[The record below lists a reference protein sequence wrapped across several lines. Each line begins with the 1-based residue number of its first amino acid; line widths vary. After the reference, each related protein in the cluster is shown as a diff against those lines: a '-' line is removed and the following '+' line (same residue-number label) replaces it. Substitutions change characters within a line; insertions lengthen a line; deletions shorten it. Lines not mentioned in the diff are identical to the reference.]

1 MTAWQIILPWL
12 PAMAILLLISGLMS
26 GSEAALFSLHRR
38 DLERMKKSGGL
49 AARAVQ
55 MLRDPEHLLS
65 GILFWNLLVNLTY
78 FSIVGIIGGRL
89 EQTPGGARA
98 AIGFT
103 VANLLIVIFCSEMV
117 PKSLAVL
124 APRRLATL
132 CTVPLGIALR
142 VVDPI
147 LPVVRAANTLAR
159 RLIWPGF
166 ETEPEI
172 DLDAIRRAIDL
183 GTGDAALALR
193 EQTAL
198 KNLVELTDMRADQCM
213 RPRSTLPLCRHPIGP
228 DTLADIHRRSLGDA
242 QAGSAA
248 PSRYLLVIETGGD
261 DIVGSLNLEQ
271 LRPGQAREAS
281 SRVEPVC
288 YVPWSASVSS
298 VLDRLQKLRL
308 SMAVV
313 VNEFGDTIGV
323 LSLEDILEQVLAGRF
338 PSPSQTVVT
347 E

>member
-38 DLERMKKSGGL
+38 DLKRMKKAGGG
-49 AARAVQ
+49 AARAV
-55 MLRDPEHLLS
+55 MLLREPEHLLS

-78 FSIVGIIGGRL
+78 FSIVGIVGARL
-89 EQTPGGARA
+89 EQTEGGTRVAVS
-98 AIGFT
+98 FT
-103 VANLLIVIFCSEMV
+103 LANLLTVIFFSEMV

-124 APRRLATL
+124 APQRLAAMCAL
-132 CTVPLGIALR
+132 PLGLALQ
-142 VVDPI
+142 VIDPI
-147 LPVVRAANTLAR
+147 LPMIRGANTLAR
-159 RLIWPGF
+159 RLIWPKF
-166 ETEPEI
+166 EAEPEI

-193 EQTAL
+193 EQSAL
-198 KNLVELTDMRADQCM
+198 KNLVELTDQRAGQCM
-213 RPRSTLPLCRHPIGP
+213 RPRSTVPVCEPPIRP
-228 DTLADIHRRSLGDA
+228 ETLVDIHRRSLADV
-242 QAGSAA
+242 QAGQIT
-248 PSRYLLVIETGGD
+248 PSRYLLVMEPGSD

-271 LRPGQAREAS
+271 LRPGQARHAATRIED
-281 SRVEPVC
+281 VC

-298 VLDRLQKLRL
+298 VLDRLQKQRL

-323 LSLEDILEQVLAGRF
+323 LSLEDILEQVLVGR
-338 PSPSQTVVT
+338 PLVPVVG
-347 E
+347 EG